1 VIKKRLILES
11 VFVIISI
18 ILIISGFILE
28 NFAVNQNLIAYIF
41 GFSFLIGGYSKAKE
55 GILSTIKNRSL
66 NVEILMI
73 MAALGA
79 FFVGEFKEG
88 AILILIFSISGVLES
103 YTTSK
108 SEKALTDLLK
118 LAPEKAILLK
128 NGIEKDVDISS
139 LDLNDLVVVKVGMQV
154 PVDGKVIN
162 GQTSVN
168 QSLIT
173 GEFMPLYKVVG
184 DTVYAGSIN
193 IESQIIVETTKN
205 PKESVVQKIVDFVKD
220 AQEKKTK
227 SQTFIDKFEKYYVY
241 FVILLAI
248 LVMLIPP
255 LIPSLNDTWTPSY
268 AFNRGIIV
276 LVVGSPC
283 ALVASISPVLLSAL
297 SNGSRKRILIKGGTP
312 LEETNKIKAV
322 VFDKTGTLT
331 TGVPSVVHIE
341 VSDDIDYDH
350 TMSIIYS
357 IEKQS
362 KHPLAVS
369 ITKHLSKYSLINN
382 VESTEISGRGMEAII
397 DGDCF
402 QVGKFD
408 FENKLSLNNELEKI
422 DISGLS
428 IVYLIKNQVLVGYI
442 LLRDTLREN
451 ASLVIKKLQSLNI
464 KTILLTG
471 DHEDSAKEISNILNI
486 DQFYA
491 NCLPEDKVK
500 YINQIKNEIGPVMM
514 IGDGINDAPALTI
527 SDVSIAMGSATDI
540 SLETS
545 DVVIMTDNLEHV
557 LELFKLSKRVS
568 SVITQNVLFSTSV
581 IAILLI
587 SNLFGIIRLTEGVL
601 AHELSTILVILN
613 SLRLLI
619 K

>member
-255 LIPSLNDTWTPSY
+255 LITSLNDTWTPSY

>member
-1 VIKKRLILES
+1 MQKKRLIIES
-11 VFVIISI
+11 IFVLISV
-18 ILIISGFILE
+18 ILIITGFILE
-28 NFAVNQNLIAYIF
+28 NLSINQNTISYIF
-41 GFSFLIGGYSKAKE
+41 GLSFLIGGYAKAKE
-55 GILSTIKNRSL
+55 GIISTIKNKSL

-79 FFVGEFKEG
+79 FIVGEFKEG

-128 NGIEKDVDISS
+128 DGIEKDVSISS
-139 LDLNDLVVVKVGMQV
+139 LDLKDQVVVKVGMQI
-154 PVDGKVIN
+154 PVDGIVIT
-162 GQTSVN
+162 GQTSIN

-173 GEFMPLYKVVG
+173 GEFMPLYKTIG
-184 DTVYAGSIN
+184 DEVYAGSIN

-227 SQTFIDKFEKYYVY
+227 TQTFIDKFEKYYVY
-241 FVILLAI
+241 IVILLAI
-248 LVMLIPP
+248 IVMVVPP
-255 LIPSLNDTWTPSY
+255 LIPSLSSTWTTSY

-297 SNGSRKRILIKGGTP
+297 SNGSRKRILIKGGEP
-312 LEETNKIKAV
+312 LEETNRIKAV

-331 TGVPSVVHIE
+331 TGIPSVVHIE
-341 VSDDIDYDH
+341 LSDDIELDQ
-350 TMSIIYS
+350 TLSIVYS

-362 KHPLAVS
+362 KHPLASS
-369 ITKHLSKYSLINN
+369 IAKHLRNYKLIEN
-382 VESTEISGRGMEAII
+382 VESTEISGRGMEAKI
-397 DGDCF
+397 DNDHWKI
-402 QVGKFD
+402 GKFE
-408 FENKLSLNNELEKI
+408 FTNSLYLNNEIEKI

-428 IVYLIKNQVLVGYI
+428 IVYIIKNQVLIGYI
-442 LLRDTLREN
+442 LLRDTLRDN
-451 ASLVIKKLQSLNI
+451 ASLVIKKLKALNI

-486 DQFYA
+486 DQYYA

-500 YINQIKNEIGPVMM
+500 YVNQIKSEIGPVMM

-527 SDVSIAMGSATDI
+527 ADVSIAMGSATDV

-545 DVVIMTDNLEHV
+545 DVVIMTDNLENV
-557 LELFKLSKRVS
+557 LALFKLSKRVR
-568 SVITQNVLFSTSV
+568 SVTTQNIIFSTSV
-581 IAILLI
+581 ILVLLI
-587 SNLFGIIRLTEGVL
+587 SNLFGVIRLTEGVL

>member
-28 NFAVNQNLIAYIF
+28 NFDINQNIISYIF

-118 LAPEKAILLK
+118 LAPEKAILLE

>member
-1 VIKKRLILES
+1 MQKKRLIIES
-11 VFVIISI
+11 IFVLISV
-18 ILIISGFILE
+18 ILIITGFILE
-28 NFAVNQNLIAYIF
+28 NLSINQNTISYIF
-41 GFSFLIGGYSKAKE
+41 GLSFLIGGYAKAKE
-55 GILSTIKNRSL
+55 GIISTIKNKSL

-79 FFVGEFKEG
+79 FIVGEFKEG

-128 NGIEKDVDISS
+128 DGIEKDVSISS
-139 LDLNDLVVVKVGMQV
+139 LDLKDQVVVKVGMQI
-154 PVDGKVIN
+154 PVDGIVIT
-162 GQTSVN
+162 GQTSIN

-173 GEFMPLYKVVG
+173 GEFMPLYKTIG
-184 DTVYAGSIN
+184 DEVYAGSIN

-227 SQTFIDKFEKYYVY
+227 TQTFIDKFEKYYVY
-241 FVILLAI
+241 IVILLAI
-248 LVMLIPP
+248 VVMVVPP
-255 LIPSLNDTWTPSY
+255 LIPSLSSTWTTSY

-297 SNGSRKRILIKGGTP
+297 SNGSRKRILIKGGEP
-312 LEETNKIKAV
+312 LEETNRIKAV

-331 TGVPSVVHIE
+331 TGIPSVVHIE
-341 VSDDIDYDH
+341 LSDDIELDQ
-350 TMSIIYS
+350 TLSIVYS

-362 KHPLAVS
+362 KHPLASS
-369 ITKHLSKYSLINN
+369 IAKHLRNYKLIEN
-382 VESTEISGRGMEAII
+382 VESTEISGRGMEAKI
-397 DGDCF
+397 DNDHWKI
-402 QVGKFD
+402 GKFE
-408 FENKLSLNNELEKI
+408 FTNSLYLNNEIEKI

-428 IVYLIKNQVLVGYI
+428 IVYIIKNQVLIGYI
-442 LLRDTLREN
+442 LLRDTLRDN
-451 ASLVIKKLQSLNI
+451 ASHVIKKLKALNI

-471 DHEDSAKEISNILNI
+471 DHEDSAKEISNVLNI
-486 DQFYA
+486 DQYYA

-500 YINQIKNEIGPVMM
+500 YVNQIKSEIGPVMM

-527 SDVSIAMGSATDI
+527 ADVSIAMGSATDV

-545 DVVIMTDNLEHV
+545 DVVIMTDNLENV
-557 LELFKLSKRVS
+557 LALFKLSKRVR
-568 SVITQNVLFSTSV
+568 SVTTQNIIFSTSV
-581 IAILLI
+581 ILVLLI
-587 SNLFGIIRLTEGVL
+587 SNLFGVIRLTEGVL